1 MKYILTTID
10 AYNTLEIEFFNN
22 KEEFLKFLENEKYVL
37 LNTIDL
43 EFIDKFTNK
52 EAEFIAIKTDEL
64 DRQTEAYLRVVN

>member
-10 AYNTLEIEFFNN
+10 TYNNLEIEFFNN
-22 KEEFLKFLENEKYVL
+22 KEEFLKFLENEKYLL

-43 EFIDKFTNK
+43 AFIDEFTNK

>member
-1 MKYILTTID
+1 MKYILTTLD
-10 AYNTLEIEFFNN
+10 AYNKLEIEFFNN

-37 LNTIDL
+37 LDTIDL

-64 DRQTEAYLRVVN
+64 EDIL

>member
-10 AYNTLEIEFFNN
+10 VYNKLEIEFFNN

-37 LNTIDL
+37 LDTIDL

-64 DRQTEAYLRVVN
+64 EDIL